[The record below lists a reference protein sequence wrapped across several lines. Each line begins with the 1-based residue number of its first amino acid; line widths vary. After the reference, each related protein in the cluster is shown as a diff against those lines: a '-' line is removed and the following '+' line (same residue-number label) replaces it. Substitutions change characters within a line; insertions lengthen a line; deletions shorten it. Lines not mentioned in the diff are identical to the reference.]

1 MQQVSTTHSQEAM
14 LMHIHMIQI
23 KTLLWAKWVKK
34 KKDSMLKIVLKISK
48 KFNKD
53 PHMDLLSSNAHIK
66 CSGLSMYVSFY
77 LEN

>member
-1 MQQVSTTHSQEAM
+1 
-14 LMHIHMIQI
+14 
-23 KTLLWAKWVKK
+23 
-34 KKDSMLKIVLKISK
+34 MLKIVLKISK

-77 LEN
+77 LENETI